1 MADPITIKAEQLSK
15 CYRVFSSPR
24 ARLAQGLWR
33 GRRTFYEPFWALRDV
48 SFQLEAGQ
56 TMGVVGRNGSGK
68 STLLQLLCG
77 TLTPTIPRSSTQ
89 RRISATASSVSSS
102 ETTPMGISR
111 PS

>member
-1 MADPITIKAEQLSK
+1 MAAITTIKAVGLSK

-77 TLTPTIPRSSTQ
+77 TLTPTAGT
-89 RRISATASSVSSS
+89 VSIKAVSYTHLTLP
-102 ETTPMGISR
+102 TTPYV
-111 PS
+111 